1 MTTILALIAAVIGL
15 WALRRA
21 GHGAQRAAADAAT
34 LAVVLLCTGAGA
46 WVVTHWREQADGTPG
61 ALAGAVVGVLVAQLT
76 RDLVTRR

>member
-1 MTTILALIAAVIGL
+1 MTTLLALIAAVVGL

-21 GHGAQRAAADAAT
+21 SQGATRATGDAAT
-34 LAVVLLCTGAGA
+34 LAVVLFCTWAGA
-46 WVVTHWREQADGTPG
+46 WIVTHWREQADGTPG